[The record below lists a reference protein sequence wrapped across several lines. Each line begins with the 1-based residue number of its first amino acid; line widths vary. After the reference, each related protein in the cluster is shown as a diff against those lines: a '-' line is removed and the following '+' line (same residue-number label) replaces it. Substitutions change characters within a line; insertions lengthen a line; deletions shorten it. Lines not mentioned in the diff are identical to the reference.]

1 MAANPAVTQQPT
13 LDQVDPTASQN
24 ETPVDVAAS
33 VQPTVANPPVARP
46 PSQRESHR
54 ARLQEDELGKLIAYY
69 VSVLK
74 SIGWPRLLKRLRG
87 RGDLDVKIQGL
98 HKAAP
103 LLERLQ
109 RHGAPALLK
118 SKPWPTKLLDARIK
132 RGSHQSCQD
141 HLLFLREELLDF
153 MHKGFWLVLPLST
166 VKQLQQLG
174 HLLGLR
180 VSPMG
185 VVPQRNRRPRLIVD
199 LTFYGI
205 NADTINLAP
214 KEAMQFGRTLER
226 ILYQIRHSNPR
237 FGPVYLSKVCL
248 MASTASSSMTVQLPS
263 SLWRCPVSQTR
274 SNCWLCRWFC
284 PWVGWNLHPI
294 FVLPPRLWRI

>member
-1 MAANPAVTQQPT
+1 MDA
-13 LDQVDPTASQN
+13 
-24 ETPVDVAAS
+24 AAS

-54 ARLQEDELGKLIAYY
+54 ARLQEDELGKLIDYY

-87 RGDLDVKIQGL
+87 RGDLAVKIQGL

-174 HLLGLR
+174 HLLGL
-180 VSPMG
+180 
-185 VVPQRNRRPRLIVD
+185 PQRNRRPRLIVD

-237 FGPVYLSKVCL
+237 FGPVYLSKVDL
-248 MASTASSSMTVQLPS
+248 SDGFYRIQLNDS
-263 SLWRCPVSQTR
+263 AIAKLAVALPVSQTR